1 VSGLGVE
8 ITRPVGFVEFDGVWL
23 DDRRRCTWALCDV
36 SFVACPGTTVA
47 LVAPDDQGSAEGVV
61 DLLAGRRLPIRGR
74 VGIDGV
80 DLRDLDRISH
90 LRALTAEHL
99 LDTGEQRL
107 TVAGRTTLVAHPTDE
122 TVQHA
127 DLVLRFDGG
136 FVDDRER
143 LVAQAG

>member
-1 VSGLGVE
+1 MSGLQVE
-8 ITRPVGFVEFDGVWL
+8 IARPVGFVEFDGVWL

-36 SFVACPGTTVA
+36 SFIAEPGTTVA
-47 LVAPDDQGSAEGVV
+47 LVAPAGEGGAEGVI

-90 LRALTAEHL
+90 LQALTAEYV

-107 TVAGRTTLVAHPTDE
+107 TVAGRTTLVAHPTDA
-122 TVQHA
+122 TVRQA
-127 DLVLRFDGG
+127 DLVMHFDAG
-136 FVDDRER
+136 FVDARER
-143 LVAQAG
+143 TVARAG

>member
-1 VSGLGVE
+1 MSSLSVE
-8 ITRPVGFVEFDGVWL
+8 LDRPVGFVEFDGVWL

-36 SFVACPGTTVA
+36 SFVAVPGTTIA
-47 LVAPDDQGSAEGVV
+47 LVTPPGEGAAEGVI

-90 LRALTAEHL
+90 LRALNAEHV

-107 TVAGRTTLVAHPTDE
+107 TVAGRTTLVAHPSDDTLRE
-122 TVQHA
+122 A
-127 DLVLRFDGG
+127 DVVMRFDAG
-136 FVDDRER
+136 FVDDRESV
-143 LVAQAG
+143 VARAG

>member
-1 VSGLGVE
+1 MSGLGVE
-8 ITRPVGFVEFDGVWL
+8 IARPVGFVEFDGVWL

-36 SFVACPGTTVA
+36 SFVAAPGTTVA
-47 LVAPDDQGSAEGVV
+47 LVAPDDQGGPEGVV

-80 DLRDLDRISH
+80 DLRDLDRNSH
-90 LRALTAEHL
+90 LRALTAEYL
-99 LDTGEQRL
+99 LETGEQRL
-107 TVAGRTTLVAHPTDE
+107 TVAGRTTLVAHPTDA
-122 TVQHA
+122 TVQGA
-127 DLVLRFDGG
+127 DLVLRFDAG

>member
-1 VSGLGVE
+1 MSGLQVE
-8 ITRPVGFVEFDGVWL
+8 IARPVGFVEFDGVWL

-36 SFVACPGTTVA
+36 SFVAEPGTTVA
-47 LVAPDDQGSAEGVV
+47 LVAPAGEGGAEGVI
-61 DLLAGRRLPIRGR
+61 DLLGGRRLPIRGR

-90 LRALTAEHL
+90 LQALTAEYV

-107 TVAGRTTLVAHPTDE
+107 TVAGRTTFVAHPTDA
-122 TVQHA
+122 TVRQA
-127 DLVLRFDGG
+127 DLVMYFDGG

-143 LVAQAG
+143 TVARAG

>member
-1 VSGLGVE
+1 MSGLQVE

-36 SFVACPGTTVA
+36 TFVAEPGATVA
-47 LVAPDDQGSAEGVV
+47 LVAPADQGAPEGVI

-90 LRALTAEHL
+90 LRSLTAEYV

-107 TVAGRTTLVAHPTDE
+107 TVAGRTTLVAQPTDA
-122 TVQHA
+122 TVRRA
-127 DLVLRFDGG
+127 DLVVHFDSG

-143 LVAQAG
+143 TVARAG